1 MRAAFKPFVYGVIFT
16 TVTWTLVLY
25 LYFCFNP
32 VTNNSP
38 YVPTPHQIGRGD
50 SQTKV
55 LTDQS
60 IKQLV
65 DSTWKEKK
73 KNMPQDNTNTDLGLV
88 KTKEDQKIRE
98 MGYKDYA
105 FNVLVSLRL
114 DYHREIPDTRNKLC
128 HIQNYSKVLLNASV
142 IICFYNE
149 EKNTLYRT
157 LHSVLDR
164 TPSHLL
170 HEILLVN
177 DFSDN
182 GLSDDEI
189 NHYIF
194 ENLNPKVKLFSTKRR
209 EGLIRARV
217 YGAKQAT
224 GQVLVFLD
232 SHCEVNQQWLEPLLN
247 RIQTNHTFVV
257 TPIIDIINSDTFQ
270 YTPSPLVRGGFNWGL
285 HFKWDSLPEQTLS
298 KPEDFVKPIRSPTMA
313 GGLFAIDREYFFDIG
328 EYDAGMNVWG
338 GENLE
343 ISFRIWMCGG
353 RL

>member
-114 DYHREIPDTRNKLC
+114 DYHREIPDTRNKL
-128 HIQNYSKVLLNASV
+128 
-142 IICFYNE
+142 
-149 EKNTLYRT
+149 
-157 LHSVLDR
+157 
-164 TPSHLL
+164 
-170 HEILLVN
+170 
-177 DFSDN
+177 
-182 GLSDDEI
+182 
-189 NHYIF
+189 
-194 ENLNPKVKLFSTKRR
+194 
-209 EGLIRARV
+209 
-217 YGAKQAT
+217 
-224 GQVLVFLD
+224 
-232 SHCEVNQQWLEPLLN
+232 
-247 RIQTNHTFVV
+247 
-257 TPIIDIINSDTFQ
+257 
-270 YTPSPLVRGGFNWGL
+270 
-285 HFKWDSLPEQTLS
+285 
-298 KPEDFVKPIRSPTMA
+298 
-313 GGLFAIDREYFFDIG
+313 
-328 EYDAGMNVWG
+328 
-338 GENLE
+338 
-343 ISFRIWMCGG
+343 
-353 RL
+353 